1 MSGEALQGFLGTLG
15 VCIATGNP
23 FRGHADRRVLPLQ
36 GLGGGEGGMG

>member
-1 MSGEALQGFLGTLG
+1 MSGEALQGLMGTLG

-23 FRGHADRRVLPLQ
+23 FCGHADRRVLPLQ